1 MKTYIEVLLAEISD
15 RPKQFFVG
23 MCVFFVAIMG
33 TSVQHVAS
41 VGFTLLV
48 LFSFTVIPRW
58 GETWRELNKLEKLF
72 LGGLALY
79 ALSGAIAFINVQDV
93 DEYIKD
99 IERYLRFLLA
109 IPVYL
114 LVKTYRL
121 RLINYLYVGAVA
133 SGPFL
138 FYIAF
143 SDYLETPHMPA
154 RGYYHHIIFGSV
166 AMLNVGIM
174 LSILLVAKTSNLIRV
189 IVAISMLCGF
199 VAAVLSQS
207 RGVWLV
213 LPVYILIALY
223 YTLRH
228 SKARF
233 AALMILLVIGSGV
246 LMTSPVGDIVTKRV
260 DVAIDEVSSYYS
272 DNQYISSLG
281 TRLAMWDIAID
292 VWKQH
297 PVIGSGPGDF
307 DDTIRDLQ
315 AKGEYVGM
323 DVHGS
328 THNIY
333 MQALV
338 NAGLFG
344 LLTMLFAL
352 FIMPLKIVMSSRNE
366 QPTKSLVGLIFI
378 ALFVTIGLSES
389 WTLRLPTVSAY
400 IIFAVVIISNIY
412 LSEDSAEGG

>member
-48 LFSFTVIPRW
+48 LFSFTAIPRW
-58 GETWRELNKLEKLF
+58 GDTWRGLSKSEKLF

-79 ALSGAIAFINVQDV
+79 ALSGAIAFVNVEDV
-93 DEYIKD
+93 EEYIKD

-109 IPVYL
+109 IPIYL

-121 RLINYLYVGAVA
+121 GVINYLYAGAVV

-174 LSILLVAKTSNLIRV
+174 LSILLVAKLNNFIKTI
-189 IVAISMLCGF
+189 IAISMLCGL
-199 VAAVLSQS
+199 VAAMLSQS

-213 LPVYILIALY
+213 LPVYLLIAMY
-223 YTLRH
+223 YTLKH
-228 SKARF
+228 SRAKF
-233 AALMILLVIGSGV
+233 AGLMLLLVLVTGV
-246 LMTSPVGDIVTKRV
+246 VSISSVGDMVMKRV
-260 DVAIDEVSSYYS
+260 DVAVDEVSSYYT
-272 DNQYISSLG
+272 DNKYISSLG
-281 TRLAMWDIAID
+281 TRLAMWDISVD

-297 PVIGSGPGDF
+297 PYIGTGPGDF
-307 DDTIRDLQ
+307 DDVIQALQ
-315 AKGEYVGM
+315 KEGKYVGM

-333 MQALV
+333 LQSLV
-338 NAGLFG
+338 NTGLVGF
-344 LLTMLFAL
+344 LAMLFAL
-352 FIMPLKIVMSSRNE
+352 FIVPFKLVYDARDANDGVVLTSIMTFSSFA
-366 QPTKSLVGLIFI
+366 VFGI
-378 ALFVTIGLSES
+378 SES
-389 WTLRLPTVSAY
+389 WTLRLPIVSVF
-400 IIFAVVIISNIY
+400 IIYMVVI
-412 LSEDSAEGG
+412 LSYMDSTDSDAR